1 MSSQA
6 AKLLE
11 QALKLPQEARAALAG
26 KLILSLD
33 DRIDDDAEAAWAAEI
48 DRRLARVDAGK
59 TTSLSWEEVE
69 DHILKTRRARSRR

>member
-11 QALKLPQEARAALAG
+11 EALKLPQEARAALAG

-33 DRIDDDAEAAWAAEI
+33 ERVDRDAEAAWAAEI
-48 DRRLARVDAGK
+48 DRRLALVDAGRTK
-59 TTSLSWEEVE
+59 SLSWDEVKGQ
-69 DHILKTRRARSRR
+69 ILKSRRARSRR